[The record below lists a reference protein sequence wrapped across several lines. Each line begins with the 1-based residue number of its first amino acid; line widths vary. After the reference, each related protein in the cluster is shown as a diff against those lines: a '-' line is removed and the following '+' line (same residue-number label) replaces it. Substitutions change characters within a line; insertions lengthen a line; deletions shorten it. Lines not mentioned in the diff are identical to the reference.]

1 MLVDTYLPIKVE
13 INYQQAINVLR
24 STAVDITE
32 RSWFGLTYSDVDH
45 KVYSNHV
52 LLEHLTE
59 EEHEFVGSII
69 KLVEAQEKYEHPL
82 VLQKIKCNYSIDWN
96 VENS

>member
-1 MLVDTYLPIKVE
+1 MKVKTSLPIE
-13 INYQQAINVLR
+13 INITYQQAIDVLR

-32 RSWFGLTYSDVDH
+32 RSWYGLTYSDVDH
-45 KVYSNHV
+45 KVYHNHV
-52 LLEHLTE
+52 LLERLTE

-82 VLQKIKCNYSIDWN
+82 VF
-96 VENS
+96 

>member
-1 MLVDTYLPIKVE
+1 MKVKTSLPIE
-13 INYQQAINVLR
+13 INITYQQAIDVLR

-32 RSWFGLTYSDVDH
+32 RSWYGLTYSDVDH
-45 KVYSNHV
+45 KVYHNHV
-52 LLEHLTE
+52 LLERLME

-82 VLQKIKCNYSIDWN
+82 VF
-96 VENS
+96 

>member
-1 MLVDTYLPIKVE
+1 MKVKVNLPIEVDV
-13 INYQQAINVLR
+13 NYIQAINVLR

-32 RSWFGLTYSDVDH
+32 RDWYGLSYSDIDH
-45 KVYSNHV
+45 KVYHDHK

-59 EEHEFVGSII
+59 EEHEFVGCII

-82 VLQKIKCNYSIDWN
+82 VF
-96 VENS
+96 

>member
-1 MLVDTYLPIKVE
+1 MNSRKQKRH
-13 INYQQAINVLR
+13 IN
-24 STAVDITE
+24 E
-32 RSWFGLTYSDVDH
+32 RSWYGLTYSDVDH

-52 LLEHLTE
+52 LLERLTE

-82 VLQKIKCNYSIDWN
+82 VLQEIKCLKN
-96 VENS
+96 

>member
-13 INYQQAINVLR
+13 INYQQAI
-24 STAVDITE
+24 DITE
-32 RSWFGLTYSDVDH
+32 RSWYGLTYSDVDH

-52 LLEHLTE
+52 LLERLTE

-82 VLQKIKCNYSIDWN
+82 VL
-96 VENS
+96 